1 MAKAGTYPISF
12 LVLFLAVLS
21 YATAGWSQEYP
32 SRAVRVIIPF
42 PPGGA
47 PDLTGRVLA
56 ARLAERLGQPF
67 VAENRTGAGG
77 NIAAELVAKAA
88 PDGYTL
94 LAASDGP
101 LVINPNV
108 YAKVPFDTLRDF
120 APISIATGAGFVLM
134 ACTKVPASTVAEV
147 IALARQKKL
156 TIASSGFGSNHHLA
170 GEMLKTSAGIELTHV
185 PYKGFG
191 NAVVDAVGCNVDLL
205 FGAISSGIPHIR
217 SGKLKPIAVTQP
229 ARHAGLPDTPTF
241 TEAGHPAVAMDAYF
255 GMVAPAGTP
264 RPVIDK
270 LHREIVAILKEKAT
284 LERLQGAGL
293 DVVGSTPEQFTA
305 RIRADLD
312 KFAKVA
318 KSLGAKAE

>member
-1 MAKAGTYPISF
+1 MLRFIALVFGALAFAGAAWPQ
-12 LVLFLAVLS
+12 A
-21 YATAGWSQEYP
+21 YP
-32 SRAVRVIIPF
+32 SRAVRVVIPF

-67 VAENRTGAGG
+67 VPENRTGAGG

-108 YAKVPFDTLRDF
+108 YAKIPFDTLRDF
-120 APISIATGAGFVLM
+120 APISIATSAGFVLM
-134 ACTKVPASTVAEV
+134 ACPTVGVGTVAEV
-147 IALARQKKL
+147 IAQAKTRKL
-156 TIASSGFGSNHHLA
+156 SIASSGFGSNHHLV
-170 GEMLKTSAGIELTHV
+170 GEMLKSSTGIDLIHV

-205 FGAISSGIPHIR
+205 FGAISSGLPHIR
-217 SGKLKPIAVTQP
+217 SGKLKAIAVTQP
-229 ARHAGLPDTPTF
+229 RRHPGLPDTPTF
-241 TEAGHPAVAMDAYF
+241 TEAGYPAVAMDAYF

-264 RPVIDK
+264 RSVIEQ
-270 LHREIVAILKEKAT
+270 LNAEIVGILKEKET
-284 LERLQGAGL
+284 LDRLQGAGL
-293 DVVGSTPEQFTA
+293 DVVGSTPEQFSA
-305 RIRADLD
+305 RIRADLER
-312 KFAKVA
+312 FARVA
-318 KSLGAKAE
+318 KTLGAKAE

>member
-1 MAKAGTYPISF
+1 MLRFIALGLGALAFAGAAWPQ
-12 LVLFLAVLS
+12 A
-21 YATAGWSQEYP
+21 YP
-32 SRAVRVIIPF
+32 SRAVRVVIPF

-67 VAENRTGAGG
+67 VPENRTGAGG
-77 NIAAELVAKAA
+77 NIAAEMVAKAA

-108 YAKVPFDTLRDF
+108 YVKVPFDTLRDF
-120 APISIATGAGFVLM
+120 APISIATSAGFVLM
-134 ACTKVPASTVAEV
+134 ACPTVGVGTVAEV
-147 IALARQKKL
+147 IATAKTRKL
-156 TIASSGFGSNHHLA
+156 SIASSGFGSNHHLA
-170 GEMLKTSAGIELTHV
+170 GEMLKAAAGIDLIHV

-205 FGAISSGIPHIR
+205 FGAISSGLPHIR
-217 SGKLKPIAVTQP
+217 SGKLKAIAVTQP
-229 ARHAGLPDTPTF
+229 GRHPGLPDTPTF
-241 TEAGHPAVAMDAYF
+241 TEAGYPAVAMDAYF

-264 RPVIDK
+264 RAVIER
-270 LHREIVAILKEKAT
+270 LSTEIMAILKEKEK

-293 DVVGSTPEQFTA
+293 DVVGSTPEQFAA
-305 RIRADLD
+305 RIRADLER
-312 KFAKVA
+312 FARVA
-318 KSLGAKAE
+318 KTLGAKAE